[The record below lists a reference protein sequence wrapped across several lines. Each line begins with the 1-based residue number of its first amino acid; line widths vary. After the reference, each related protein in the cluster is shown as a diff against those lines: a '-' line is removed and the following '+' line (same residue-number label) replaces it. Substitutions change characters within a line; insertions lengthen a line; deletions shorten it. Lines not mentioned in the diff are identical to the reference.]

1 MDLDTG
7 ACEAGVARSRFGGV
21 LLAGLSLRIN
31 VGQHVMDDAT
41 VARLVLDPRDVH
53 VLGQACRHHEAAVD
67 VSTRGRDLEI
77 GPDIQ
82 DQIGAPFQGPVLR
95 ELTGAR
101 QVGGVALGSSGFRPG
116 REGGD
121 VLMRRASGRA

>member
-1 MDLDTG
+1 
-7 ACEAGVARSRFGGV
+7 
-21 LLAGLSLRIN
+21 
-31 VGQHVMDDAT
+31 MDDAA

-77 GPDIQ
+77 GPDVQ
-82 DQIGAPFQGPVLR
+82 DQIGSPFQGPVLR
-95 ELTGAR
+95 KLTGRR
-101 QVGGVALGSSGFRPG
+101 QVGGVALGSSSFRPG

-121 VLMRRASGRA
+121 VRRGERAVVLELRAHVRRGFPGGH